1 MNKGELRKELNSIYD
16 EVSDANFNDKY
27 QIKEAFF
34 RLLRFNENLINSIDV
49 HEDEIRHINDKDNF
63 SSEECFVK
71 GVQSIINNGGT
82 LNTDILNWYRNLYH
96 KEGINTEHGLMARII
111 NDIFMELK
119 YKDIKLTSIHNLSSD
134 MLEE

>member
-1 MNKGELRKELNSIYD
+1 MIKEELRKDLNTLYD
-16 EVSDANFNDKY
+16 EISNAVFTDKY
-27 QIKEAFF
+27 EIKEAFF

-49 HEDEIRHINDKDNF
+49 HEDEIRHIDDKDNF

>member
-1 MNKGELRKELNSIYD
+1 MDKVELRKELNSIYD
-16 EVSDANFNDKY
+16 EISNANFNDKY
-27 QIKEAFF
+27 QIREAFF
-34 RLLRFNENLINSIDV
+34 RLIRFNENLINNIDI
-49 HEDEIRHINDKDNF
+49 HENEIRHINDKDNF

-82 LNTDILNWYRNLYH
+82 LNIDILNWYRNLYC
-96 KEGINTEHGLMARII
+96 KEPINTERGLMTRII

-119 YKDIKLTSIHNLSSD
+119 FKDIELTSIHNLSVN